1 MTKNL
6 WGTLPD
12 TETIRTP
19 HAVLT
24 EQAALLGEMTNGLLV
39 GKVKRR
45 SAPPDNPFAPQ
56 QQGFELRLLIV
67 APALNNYSYTVM
79 TIFYPMATLYPV
91 KVENNNGNKPVTCQS
106 EEELMQVLGQVLS
119 AEKTRRVIASLL
131 GQIRA
136 ESVTAT
142 PVV

>member
-6 WGTLPD
+6 WGTLPE

-19 HAVLT
+19 HAVLM
-24 EQAALLGEMTNGLLV
+24 EQAALLREMTNGLLL

-45 SAPPDNPFAPQ
+45 PVPPNNPFVPQ

-67 APALNNYSYTVM
+67 APALDNYSYTVV

-91 KVENNNGNKPVTCQS
+91 KVENNSDHKPVTCQS
-106 EEELMQVLGQVLS
+106 EEEF
-119 AEKTRRVIASLL
+119 T
-131 GQIRA
+131 
-136 ESVTAT
+136 
-142 PVV
+142 